1 MSLLGALSCSRLR
14 VPLPGLAELRAA
26 GPATVLGMGVCN
38 AATCYLFMLSL
49 SLLPLSL
56 CMTIRAATPAGAVLF
71 GLASGRTYSVEQC
84 LSLLP
89 MLGGFALAVN
99 AQGSS
104 SLPGVAAALGSL
116 LALNGV
122 QHCSRA
128 CSVRGLHDVQVQW
141 LQCTL
146 CLVLLAPALSPT
158 EVDQLRRSLRGSRTF
173 CWLSLLNGL
182 SDYVENLAATRCC
195 GRLG

>member
-1 MSLLGALSCSRLR
+1 MSLLGVLSCSRLG

-26 GPATVLGMGVCN
+26 GAATVLGMGVCN

-104 SLPGVAAALGSL
+104 SLPAWRRRSSSL
-116 LALNGV
+116 L
-122 QHCSRA
+122 HSTA
-128 CSVRGLHDVQVQW
+128 CSTALVRAACAA
-141 LQCTL
+141 CTTCRRSGYL
-146 CLVLLAPALSPT
+146 PLSP
-158 EVDQLRRSLRGSRTF
+158 
-173 CWLSLLNGL
+173 NPNPNPIP
-182 SDYVENLAATRCC
+182 NLT
-195 GRLG
+195 LTLTLTLP

>member
-1 MSLLGALSCSRLR
+1 M
-14 VPLPGLAELRAA
+14 
-26 GPATVLGMGVCN
+26 
-38 AATCYLFMLSL
+38 
-49 SLLPLSL
+49 
-56 CMTIRAATPAGAVLF
+56 LF

-146 CLVLLAPALSPT
+146 CLVLLAPALSPA
-158 EVDQLRRSLRGSRTF
+158 EVDQLRR
-173 CWLSLLNGL
+173 W
-182 SDYVENLAATRCC
+182 
-195 GRLG
+195 